1 MHFPDQIHSYASS
14 TLGPEEISRL
24 FLLSVGAQYESLQD
38 EIWVFNQG
46 FWRKDGALWREVQK
60 SNWDDVILKQ
70 NFKDNLKKDVY
81 GFFSSEELYKNL
93 GIPWK
98 VILRMFLVSSP
109 D

>member
-1 MHFPDQIHSYASS
+1 M
-14 TLGPEEISRL
+14 
-24 FLLSVGAQYESLQD
+24 
-38 EIWVFNQG
+38 
-46 FWRKDGALWREVQK
+46 QK

-98 VILRMFLVSSP
+98 VILGVFLASSP